1 MRIGKEQEEK
11 ARNLEEKA
19 SQKIKA
25 VHDMKGLLVQA
36 YKNQSIKNN
45 IKKKYQERKINQL
58 NEQFQRNRLKIID
71 KIKES
76 DSQTR
81 SRGDLDVQQLKVKLE
96 SQLRSEI
103 I

>member
-1 MRIGKEQEEK
+1 
-11 ARNLEEKA
+11 
-19 SQKIKA
+19 
-25 VHDMKGLLVQA
+25 MKGLLVQE

-58 NEQFQRNRLKIID
+58 KEQFQRNRLKIID

>member
-25 VHDMKGLLVQA
+25 VHDMKGLLVQE

>member
-1 MRIGKEQEEK
+1 
-11 ARNLEEKA
+11 
-19 SQKIKA
+19 
-25 VHDMKGLLVQA
+25 MKGLLVQA